1 MTFNQLPSEKVFCVF
16 SVILVEG
23 KLTREEDGN
32 TNCDIRQRERER
44 ESVAF
49 AQLVA
54 ELRPS
59 RRVVRPVVT

>member
-32 TNCDIRQRERER
+32 TNCDIRQTER
-44 ESVAF
+44 ESVCGF
-49 AQLVA
+49 C
-54 ELRPS
+54 
-59 RRVVRPVVT
+59 PVGG